1 LYYFKA
7 DDRFKPEK
15 ACAILRIKSI
25 IQHRNWAKEV
35 IFKQPLRKT
44 PKKESNMNGDGL
56 FKIIKKT
63 LIRFGLIGIISLIG
77 IIGCGSDNDP
87 EKKNEPEPPSSDS
100 EWVEG
105 VFEPVGTFEALCEHP
120 RSGIDPTS
128 GNPYPDIQG
137 TLLDEMN
144 WQRSGSNEVY
154 LWYDEI
160 IDRNPADFDDKFKY
174 FDTLKTEELL
184 PSGNPKDRFHFTYD
198 TAEWE
203 QLQQS
208 GVSYG
213 YGATWA
219 ILASSSPREIVVAFT
234 EPNTSATNPPVNL
247 SRGARILEVDDV
259 DAVNAN
265 TQAEIDILN
274 AGLFPEKDGET
285 HRFKVLDLDSDTPRT
300 FPMQSG
306 SFVSTPV
313 QFVQTIATE
322 AGRVGYIF
330 FDSHIAIA
338 QEQLIEA
345 IETLT
350 AKRVT
355 DLVLDLRYN
364 SGGLLALSSQLAYMV
379 AGSTNT
385 QDQIYYF
392 AQFNDKYPTTNPF
405 TGEPNDPLPFIDF
418 TLDYLSSK
426 DADEKPLPALDL
438 DRLFV
443 LTTSHTCSASEA
455 LINGLRGVDLE
466 VIQIGTTT
474 CGKPFGFYPID
485 NCGTTYFTINFTG
498 ENAKGFGE
506 YADGFSP
513 ADTGGTG
520 NISLPGCSVTDDFNH
535 ALGDRQEA
543 LLATALFYREN
554 NRCPEQGELPQ
565 AILQGVAG
573 QGVQR
578 EGYMDIP
585 LPLQNAIIN

>member
-1 LYYFKA
+1 
-7 DDRFKPEK
+7 
-15 ACAILRIKSI
+15 
-25 IQHRNWAKEV
+25 
-35 IFKQPLRKT
+35 
-44 PKKESNMNGDGL
+44 MNGDGL

-77 IIGCGSDNDP
+77 IVGCGSDDDP
-87 EKKNEPEPPSSDS
+87 GSDS
-100 EWVEG
+100 QWVKG
-105 VFEPVGTFEALCEHP
+105 VFEPSVTFEALCEHP

-128 GNPYPDIQG
+128 GASYPDIQG

-144 WQRSGSNEVY
+144 WQRSWSNDVY

-160 IDRNPADFDDKFKY
+160 VDRNPADFNDKFKY
-174 FDTLKTEELL
+174 FDTLRTEERL

-234 EPNTSATNPPVNL
+234 EPNTSATNPPANL
-247 SRGARILEVDDV
+247 SRGARILEVDGV
-259 DAVNAN
+259 DAVNAD
-265 TQAEIDILN
+265 TQAEIHILN
-274 AGLFPEKDGET
+274 AGLFPEEDGET
-285 HRFKVLDLDSDTPRT
+285 HRFTVLDLDSNTPRT
-300 FPMQSG
+300 FSMQAG

-313 QFVQTIATE
+313 QSVQTIATE
-322 AGRVGYIF
+322 TGPVGYMLF
-330 FDSHIAIA
+330 NRHIAIA

-345 IETLT
+345 VRALAAEG
-350 AKRVT
+350 VT

-364 SGGLLALSSQLAYMV
+364 SGGLLRLSSQLAYMV
-379 AGSTNT
+379 AGIAHTR
-385 QDQIYYF
+385 DQIYYF
-392 AQFNDKYPTTNPF
+392 EQFNNKYPTTKPF
-405 TGEPNDPLPFIDF
+405 TGEPNDPIPFIDF
-418 TLDYLSSK
+418 TLDYSSSE

-455 LINGLRGVDLE
+455 LINGLRGVDIE

-474 CGKPFGFYPID
+474 CGKPFGYYPID

-498 ENAKGFGE
+498 ENAKGFGK

-520 NISLPGCSVTDDFNH
+520 DTSLPGCSVTDDFSH
-535 ALGDRQEA
+535 VLGDRQEA

-554 NRCPEQGELPQ
+554 DRCPEQGELPQ
-565 AILQGVAG
+565 TVLQGVAG
-573 QGVQR
+573 QGVQQ